1 MLRRLL
7 WICLPLGGDII
18 QEKNNTKKKHENPL
32 RVRKVARQLAE
43 RHSKKKPVQSHAVL
57 LVYICTLLYYE
68 FKKWKPL
75 FLGQKLPKK
84 AKKLEVTDY
93 SITRCGFSHFFLVSI
108 LYIKFWAVCCFV
120 LPSEWVKSISMY
132 NSKPLSLF
140 VHNNVK
146 CTYLQSSA
154 LLFFLGEIGFT
165 WRLLQ
170 KISSYWYRKSWIG
183 KPLPLCIVVP
193 SLPKALLLLLGRFL
207 LLMLLLPF
215 LVKKNMIM
223 QYL

>member
-1 MLRRLL
+1 MWFFTFFSCIHFIYKILSCVLFCAAI
-7 WICLPLGGDII
+7 W
-18 QEKNNTKKKHENPL
+18 
-32 RVRKVARQLAE
+32 V
-43 RHSKKKPVQSHAVL
+43 SKEHK
-57 LVYICTLLYYE
+57 
-68 FKKWKPL
+68 
-75 FLGQKLPKK
+75 
-84 AKKLEVTDY
+84 
-93 SITRCGFSHFFLVSI
+93 
-108 LYIKFWAVCCFV
+108 
-120 LPSEWVKSISMY
+120 Y

-223 QYL
+223 QYLLTYPHHSSEIRISCLDKNVQNLSHLFLENFFYFVSCERVLCLMKCFYICHNYSVDFVKYHKCS

>member
-1 MLRRLL
+1 M
-7 WICLPLGGDII
+7 
-18 QEKNNTKKKHENPL
+18 EN
-32 RVRKVARQLAE
+32 
-43 RHSKKKPVQSHAVL
+43 
-57 LVYICTLLYYE
+57 LY
-68 FKKWKPL
+68 FW
-75 FLGQKLPKK
+75 

-215 LVKKNMIM
+215 LVKKKYDNAVP
-223 QYL
+223 LDLPSSLFRN

>member
-1 MLRRLL
+1 M
-7 WICLPLGGDII
+7 WFF
-18 QEKNNTKKKHENPL
+18 T
-32 RVRKVARQLAE
+32 
-43 RHSKKKPVQSHAVL
+43 
-57 LVYICTLLYYE
+57 
-68 FKKWKPL
+68 
-75 FLGQKLPKK
+75 
-84 AKKLEVTDY
+84 
-93 SITRCGFSHFFLVSI
+93 FFLVSI
-108 LYIKFWAVCCFV
+108 LYIKFWAVCCCV
-120 LPSEWVKSISMY
+120 LPSEWVKSISTY

-193 SLPKALLLLLGRFL
+193 SLPKALPLLLLLGRFL

-215 LVKKNMIM
+215 LWKKNMIM
-223 QYL
+223 

>member
-1 MLRRLL
+1 MLSY
-7 WICLPLGGDII
+7 W
-18 QEKNNTKKKHENPL
+18 
-32 RVRKVARQLAE
+32 
-43 RHSKKKPVQSHAVL
+43 
-57 LVYICTLLYYE
+57 YIFAHCSTMNL
-68 FKKWKPL
+68 KSGKPL
-75 FLGQKLPKK
+75 FLGQKTGGYRLQHNQMWFF
-84 AKKLEVTDY
+84 T
-93 SITRCGFSHFFLVSI
+93 FFLVSI
-108 LYIKFWAVCCFV
+108 LKIKFWAVCCFV

>member
-1 MLRRLL
+1 MSAFRR
-7 WICLPLGGDII
+7 WYYSRKII
-18 QEKNNTKKKHENPL
+18 QKTWKSFACEESCQTIGWE
-32 RVRKVARQLAE
+32 A
-43 RHSKKKPVQSHAVL
+43 
-57 LVYICTLLYYE
+57 
-68 FKKWKPL
+68 FKKNQCRAMLSYWYIFAHCSTMNLKSGKPL
-75 FLGQKLPKK
+75 FLGQKTGGYRLQHNQMWFF
-84 AKKLEVTDY
+84 TF
-93 SITRCGFSHFFLVSI
+93 FSCIHFIYYKILSCVLFCAAIWVS
-108 LYIKFWAVCCFV
+108 K
-120 LPSEWVKSISMY
+120 EHKY

-223 QYL
+223 

>member
-1 MLRRLL
+1 MILFKKK
-7 WICLPLGGDII
+7 II
-18 QEKNNTKKKHENPL
+18 QKKTWKSFACEESCQTIGWE
-32 RVRKVARQLAE
+32 AF
-43 RHSKKKPVQSHAVL
+43 KKKPVQSHAVL

-68 FKKWKPL
+68 FKKWKTSIFGPTIT
-75 FLGQKLPKK
+75 KKK

-223 QYL
+223 

>member
-1 MLRRLL
+1 MLCAAI
-7 WICLPLGGDII
+7 W
-18 QEKNNTKKKHENPL
+18 
-32 RVRKVARQLAE
+32 V
-43 RHSKKKPVQSHAVL
+43 SKEHK
-57 LVYICTLLYYE
+57 
-68 FKKWKPL
+68 
-75 FLGQKLPKK
+75 
-84 AKKLEVTDY
+84 
-93 SITRCGFSHFFLVSI
+93 
-108 LYIKFWAVCCFV
+108 
-120 LPSEWVKSISMY
+120 Y

-193 SLPKALLLLLGRFL
+193 SLPKALTVGKKRSKLWQTLISEYFCYVFTMAGFSCCPLKWTLTDDSSVKHAINKTFL
-207 LLMLLLPF
+207 F
-215 LVKKNMIM
+215 FIWFWWNLVK
-223 QYL
+223 L

>member
-1 MLRRLL
+1 M
-7 WICLPLGGDII
+7 
-18 QEKNNTKKKHENPL
+18 EN
-32 RVRKVARQLAE
+32 
-43 RHSKKKPVQSHAVL
+43 
-57 LVYICTLLYYE
+57 LY
-68 FKKWKPL
+68 FW
-75 FLGQKLPKK
+75 

-108 LYIKFWAVCCFV
+108 LYTIKFWAVCCFV

-193 SLPKALLLLLGRFL
+193 SLPKACCFFL
-207 LLMLLLPF
+207 EDFFCWCCCCPF
-215 LVKKNMIM
+215 SWKKIW
-223 QYL
+223 